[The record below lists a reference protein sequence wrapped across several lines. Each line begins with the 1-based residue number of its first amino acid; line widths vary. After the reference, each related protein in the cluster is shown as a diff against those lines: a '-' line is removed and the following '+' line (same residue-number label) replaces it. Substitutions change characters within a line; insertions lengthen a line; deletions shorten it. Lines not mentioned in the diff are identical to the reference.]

1 MSLNFVVNYAYQK
14 LGAAALPEN
23 ERWGFGKMHINTDIE
38 PTTDEE
44 LKEVARTIGLEQ
56 GYEMVAIQEIR
67 PLAEKDIVIDT
78 EKDVLE
84 GVILDD
90 SE

>member
-14 LGAAALPEN
+14 LGAGLLPED
-23 ERWGFGKMHINTDIE
+23 ERWGFGKMKINTDRV

-44 LKEVARTIGLEQ
+44 KLEVARTIGLEA
-56 GYEMVAIQEIR
+56 GYEMVAIQSIT
-67 PLAEKDIVIDT
+67 PLEEAIAEGDIL
-78 EKDVLE
+78 LE
-84 GVILDD
+84 GEIVDD